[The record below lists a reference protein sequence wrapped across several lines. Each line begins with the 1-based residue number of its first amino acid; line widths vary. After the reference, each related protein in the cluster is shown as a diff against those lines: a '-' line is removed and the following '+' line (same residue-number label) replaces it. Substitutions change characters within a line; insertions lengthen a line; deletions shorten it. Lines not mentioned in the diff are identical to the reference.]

1 MKTLFLYIISFIIHT
16 IHTNVII
23 PYKLNFRGDAI
34 EINPFFGNS
43 TKSHNIEIKLDKDYT
58 HFFRLAY
65 PAELPEGPIITVY
78 HSGYCTNISTVE
90 DTITLNNDTQKLK
103 YSFYIFHYDVF
114 PRSLGF
120 GYKFENNSFSI
131 VHSLKKKGYIDRLI
145 FSFVPL
151 KPNIRNEE
159 VGSMYF
165 GALPKEIVSNKY
177 KAQCKVSDEIA
188 WNCKLNEVWIDNYQY
203 KNNYYMKFS
212 TDFISFIPTDFFL
225 FLKRSIFGIGYNLY
239 FSSDSNS
246 IYCDKQYI
254 KKFNS
259 TISFIIGDY
268 NFTFRLRDLFACNI
282 EKPYVCQFML
292 YNNEKIP
299 NQWIIGNHIWSQYI
313 TSFDYEQGQI
323 SFYSNTPLEKIH
335 HSEIPQ
341 KEKIQYTIIL
351 LTIFIL
357 ILMNF
362 YLFFIYGQLYN
373 KDII

>member
-1 MKTLFLYIISFIIHT
+1 MKTLFLYILSFVIHT

-23 PYKLNFRGDAI
+23 PYRLNFRGDAI
-34 EINPFFGNS
+34 EVNPIFGNS
-43 TKSHNIEIKLDKDYT
+43 TKSQNIEIKLDKDYT

-65 PAELPEGPIITVY
+65 PATLPDGPILTVF

-90 DTITLNNDTQKLK
+90 DTITLNNETQKMN

-131 VHSLKKKGYIDRLI
+131 VHSLKRERYIDRLT
-145 FSFVPL
+145 FSFIPL
-151 KPNIRNEE
+151 RPNIRNEE
-159 VGSMYF
+159 VGSIYF
-165 GALPKEIVSNKY
+165 GTLPKEIVSNKY

-188 WNCKLNEVWIDNYQY
+188 WNCKLTEIWIDSYQY

-225 FLKRSIFGIGYNLY
+225 FLKRSIFCIGYNLY

-254 KKFNS
+254 KKFNR
-259 TISFIIGDY
+259 TISFIIDDY
-268 NFTFRLRDLFACNI
+268 NFTFRLRDLFACDTQ
-282 EKPYVCQFML
+282 KQYVCQLML

-299 NQWIIGNHIWSQYI
+299 NQWIIGNNLWSHYI

-323 SFYSNTPLEKIH
+323 TFYSDTPFEKKL
-335 HSEIPQ
+335 HSKIPHN
-341 KEKIQYTIIL
+341 IQFNILL

-357 ILMNF
+357 IFTNF
-362 YLFFIYGQLYN
+362 YLFFIYGLLYN
-373 KDII
+373 KDTI

>member
-1 MKTLFLYIISFIIHT
+1 MKTLFLYILSFVIHT

-23 PYKLNFRGDAI
+23 PYRLNFRGDAI
-34 EINPFFGNS
+34 EVNPIFGNS
-43 TKSHNIEIKLDKDYT
+43 TKSQNIEIKLDKDYT

-65 PAELPEGPIITVY
+65 PAALPDGPILTVF

-90 DTITLNNDTQKLK
+90 DTITLNNETQKMN

-131 VHSLKKKGYIDRLI
+131 VHSLKRERYIDRLT
-145 FSFVPL
+145 FSFIPL
-151 KPNIRNEE
+151 RPNIRNEE
-159 VGSMYF
+159 VGSIYF

-188 WNCKLNEVWIDNYQY
+188 WNCKLNEVWIDSYQY

-225 FLKRSIFGIGYNLY
+225 FLKRSIFCIGYNLY

-254 KKFNS
+254 KKFNR
-259 TISFIIGDY
+259 TISFIIDDY
-268 NFTFRLRDLFACNI
+268 NFTFRLRDLFACDTQ
-282 EKPYVCQFML
+282 KQYVCQLML

-299 NQWIIGNHIWSQYI
+299 NQWIIGNNLWSHYI

-323 SFYSNTPLEKIH
+323 TFYSDTPFEKIL
-335 HSEIPQ
+335 HSKIPHN
-341 KEKIQYTIIL
+341 IQFNILL

-357 ILMNF
+357 IFTNF
-362 YLFFIYGQLYN
+362 YLFFIYGLLYN
-373 KDII
+373 KDSI